1 MHHLG
6 KLFLLPRD
14 LNLSKLSDHHSF
26 GLTNVPLMND
36 YSKLR
41 DRWASK
47 EKKNKELEACLE
59 KIEASLKEAKANLGH
74 YKAKVDCLNQVV

>member
-1 MHHLG
+1 M
-6 KLFLLPRD
+6 
-14 LNLSKLSDHHSF
+14 
-26 GLTNVPLMND
+26 PLMND